1 MTGDAIVGLI
11 LRDWVMLQMPGEFE
25 HGGVE
30 LNRGTR
36 PAWDLAAGELV
47 GGRELKNFDRQALLL
62 LAAMAL
68 VNDDNHGDT
77 LVRSALIGAT
87 SNGSIDSVIQLIKE
101 SNDNRFAFQVN
112 PAQIP
117 NTVINSSLG
126 QLAIKYGIK
135 GANVSLCAKELSFYN
150 ALVQALRIARR
161 GDSERLYATALETFS
176 GEFGKRYLRAI
187 ERPAE
192 ERPDTAAVFSFEAST
207 DTQAPGLVV
216 RACVTGRLL
225 AADPASLGA
234 LIRGCLAG
242 QGVEPAEWR
251 VSLAAPD
258 AWPAT
263 CVALSDA
270 LGMPVDRLDRAKAL
284 SLSLV
289 GAYQLAHL
297 AKSIPAQGGGV
308 MACVDEEG
316 FYGVALI
323 QRNAFQAAALTAPNH
338 SSQAGSL

>member
-30 LNRGTR
+30 LNRGTL

-47 GGRELKNFDRQALLL
+47 ASRELKNFDRQALLL

-68 VNDDNHGDT
+68 ISDDNHGDALT
-77 LVRSALIGAT
+77 CSALIGAT

-150 ALVQALRIARR
+150 ALVQTLRIARR
-161 GDSERLYATALETFS
+161 GDSERLYTTALETFS
-176 GEFGKRYLRAI
+176 GEFGKRYVRAI
-187 ERPAE
+187 ERPDE
-192 ERPDTAAVFSFEAST
+192 ERPDTAAVFSFQAST

-225 AADPASLGA
+225 AADAASLGE
-234 LIRGCLAG
+234 LIREFLLG
-242 QGVEPAEWR
+242 QGIESGEWR

-258 AWPAT
+258 AWPAA
-263 CVALSDA
+263 CVQLSTA
-270 LGMPVDRLDRAKAL
+270 LGMPVERLDRAKAL

-289 GAYQLAHL
+289 GAYQLAYL
-297 AKSIPAQGGGV
+297 AKHIPVQGGGV
-308 MACVDEEG
+308 MVCVDEEG
-316 FYGVALI
+316 FYGVALV
-323 QRNAFQAAALTAPNH
+323 QRNDVQGAASGGPGN
-338 SSQAGSL
+338 SSQAGNL